1 MGEEPVFFF
10 RRVSFIAMARMSE
23 SITSGL
29 TISFC
34 E

>member
-1 MGEEPVFFF
+1 MGEERVFFC
-10 RRVSFIAMARMSE
+10 RVSFIAMARMSE
-23 SITSGL
+23 SITSDL